1 MRTWRYFPFVTRGN
15 EVPEWSGIH
24 VTPAPVPSHA
34 LELTGSSRVPR
45 VPHVF
50 SRHRSSRTGVP
61 DRTSRRAP
69 QYVRQPGGR
78 HWYYVRALAS
88 SPFPSPSPVSVSRS
102 PLPLPSSASHSR
114 GSRTFWVPLKATC
127 PLKIHG
133 PNLPPPTPGS
143 STLGAISVTVSAVPS
158 YDLNAFHPLHS
169 FQFLS
174 LPALVVVDSLRSP
187 LSAPS
192 LLDRPHYRYLL
203 AGLNLLRPRR
213 SSPTLSPSH
222 RTVST
227 SSTLVA
233 LFDHCPYPAPS
244 SSTVSDFVIGTV
256 AFGPPPS
263 PSPHLVSTLFVR
275 RSPHPFRPLPSL
287 LTILVNNL

>member
-34 LELTGSSRVPR
+34 LELTGSSRVPC

-50 SRHRSSRTGVP
+50 SRHRSSRPNFQTRASV
-61 DRTSRRAP
+61 RTSA
-69 QYVRQPGGR
+69 GR
-78 HWYYVRALAS
+78 
-88 SPFPSPSPVSVSRS
+88 SPFVLRPSPGFVPVPVSVSRLR
-102 PLPLPSSASHSR
+102 LPLSSSAPLFRFAQPRVSNLLGASQGH
-114 GSRTFWVPLKATC
+114 VPAQD
-127 PLKIHG
+127 PR
-133 PNLPPPTPGS
+133 PEFAAPTPGS

-158 YDLNAFHPLHS
+158 YDLNAFHPLRS

-174 LPALVVVDSLRSP
+174 LPALLVVDSLRSP

-203 AGLNLLRPRR
+203 AGLNLLHPRR